1 MQKRFRVN
9 VDGRDFDVVVEEI
22 AGEGVSSLPTAPAPL
37 AAPVAPVVA
46 PAAPRT
52 AVPVAAG
59 AGDQTA
65 PLAGVVESLPVAVGA
80 AVAVGDVVAVIEAMK
95 MKTEVIS
102 RVAGTVRA
110 VPVTVGQAVDAGA
123 VLVVIG

>member
-22 AGEGVSSLPTAPAPL
+22 STDGGVV
-37 AAPVAPVVA
+37 AAPVFASA
-46 PAAPRT
+46 
-52 AVPVAAG
+52 PVAAAPIAPPPPPVNTG
-59 AGDQTA
+59 ASAVAGAQTA
-65 PLAGVVESLPVAVGA
+65 PLSGVVESLPVAVGA

-102 RVAGTVRA
+102 RVAGSVRSIA
-110 VPVTVGQAVDAGA
+110 VAVGQPVEAGE
-123 VLVVIG
+123 VLLVVA